1 MPNLSSD
8 SLLRHLAKHGS
19 VFKPNPSGRS
29 KRACITCHA
38 SKIKCDGNEKCSTCI
53 KKGLE
58 CKYRAQDEVQS
69 SASPVDG
76 KDPMTWQDSTSQR
89 SSGKEQEQPSK
100 SNRDMETFGTPTL
113 QASASTETSKR
124 GSFSNGNQR
133 PLPLASSSLFRAPN
147 VPGLV
152 DWAAIRIRTDSNAQ
166 NTSPASGGEF
176 DLKLDTDSERYLELY
191 YLHFHHRWP
200 IFHRS
205 SLADEDTVTI
215 VTLSMV
221 MIGAW
226 LEGSLEA
233 RKRALHLHEKLV
245 AIIRPQLVCICS
257 AKSIRKGYAD
267 STETIEQ
274 LHSKRQISGFA
285 ISLSLPSCSSR
296 HHLWFI
302 LRGQ

>member
-1 MPNLSSD
+1 LPNLSSD

-38 SKIKCDGNEKCSTCI
+38 GKIKCDGNEKCSTCI

-58 CKYRAQDEVQS
+58 CKYRSQDEIQS

-76 KDPMTWQDSTSQR
+76 EDHMTWQDLTSQR
-89 SSGKEQEQPSK
+89 SSEKEQEQPSML
-100 SNRDMETFGTPTL
+100 NRDMETFGTPTL
-113 QASASTETSKR
+113 QISASTGTSKR
-124 GSFSNGNQR
+124 GSISNGNPR
-133 PLPLASSSLFRAPN
+133 TLPLASFSLFKAPN
-147 VPGLV
+147 VTGLV
-152 DWAAIRIRTDSNAQ
+152 DWAAIRIRTDSDAQ
-166 NTSPASGGEF
+166 NTSPASDGDLE
-176 DLKLDTDSERYLELY
+176 LKLDTDSERYLELY

-200 IFHRS
+200 IFHRP
-205 SLADEDTVTI
+205 SLDEEDTGTML
-215 VTLSMV
+215 TLSMV

-245 AIIRPQLVCICS
+245 GIIRSQLVRIRTT
-257 AKSIRKGYAD
+257 KSIRKAYAD
-267 STETIEQ
+267 STETVVQ
-274 LHSKRQISGFA
+274 FHSKRQISGVV
-285 ISLSLPSCSSR
+285 IGLSLPGCPSCYR
-296 HHLWFI
+296 LWFL

>member
-1 MPNLSSD
+1 LHNLSSD

-38 SKIKCDGNEKCSTCI
+38 GKIKCDGNEKCSTCI

-58 CKYRAQDEVQS
+58 CKYRAQDEIQS

-76 KDPMTWQDSTSQR
+76 KDHVTWQNSTSQR
-89 SSGKEQEQPSK
+89 SSGKEQEQPSM
-100 SNRDMETFGTPTL
+100 SNRDMETFGNPTL
-113 QASASTETSKR
+113 QVSASTETSER
-124 GSFSNGNQR
+124 GSISNDSPR
-133 PLPLASSSLFRAPN
+133 ILPLASSSLFRAPN
-147 VPGLV
+147 VTGLV
-152 DWAAIRIRTDSNAQ
+152 DWTAVKVRTDSNAQ
-166 NTSPASGGEF
+166 NSSSASGGEL
-176 DLKLDTDSERYLELY
+176 DLRLDRDSERYLELY

-200 IFHRS
+200 IFHRP
-205 SLADEDTVTI
+205 SLAEEATVTI
-215 VTLSMV
+215 ATLSMV

-226 LEGSLEA
+226 LEGSPEA

-267 STETIEQ
+267 STETIVQ
-274 LHSKRQISGFA
+274 LHSERQISGFA
-285 ISLSLPSCSSR
+285 ISLSLPSCPSR
-296 HHLWFI
+296 HRLWFI